1 MKYLLYILI
10 LVSIISCSN
19 NPQAKKLDK
28 IKIAEQASTDHQ
40 YPKNTDLK
48 TDSIIETT
56 IENEENSDCIFDQ
69 TTQTDDFLKGIIE
82 LDNYIWDSI
91 SKTATIILEN
101 KDTLLITRGGCD
113 HFGVSAEFRL
123 RNDKTDYNDW
133 NNVNKRV
140 LWISRILESEL
151 SYYEIKNE
159 IDSVTIITQDDYA
172 FFSNEYLQDN
182 NYVIS
187 RRIDE
192 DLTVISLSY
201 YLN

>member
-1 MKYLLYILI
+1 MKYLLYTLI

-28 IKIAEQASTDHQ
+28 IEVTEQSSTVLQ
-40 YPKNTDLK
+40 NPKNAELK
-48 TDSIIETT
+48 TDSIIETAT
-56 IENEENSDCIFDQ
+56 ETEENSECIFDQ
-69 TTQTDDFLKGIIE
+69 TTQTDDFLKGKME

-113 HFGVSAEFRL
+113 HFEVSAEFRL
-123 RNDKTDYNDW
+123 RNDKTDYKDW

-140 LWISRILESEL
+140 LWISRILESEF

-159 IDSVTIITQDDYA
+159 IDSVTIITQDDNAY
-172 FFSNEYLQDN
+172 FSNEYLQDN